1 MIRCG
6 LEYRGQGGNAMGTF
20 TAFGKE
26 FPSEREAVIS
36 LMDSVQVAEACAGV
50 AIANWIETCTIPE
63 LRGGLRIIAER
74 EAFHGRVFQQ
84 RLRDLGAECRTE
96 LDPYSAATEAVIND
110 PHLSDLEK
118 LTEVVERAGDPE
130 VLLTPILTLAESLT
144 EDVESREALKL
155 YFADEMSSA
164 TWFREMCRKLTAQ
177 AEVARAA

>member
-1 MIRCG
+1 MARNAAIRG
-6 LEYRGQGGNAMGTF
+6 EIAMGTF

-26 FPSEREAVIS
+26 FPSEREAVIG
-36 LMDSVQVAEACAGV
+36 LMDSIQVAEACAGV
-50 AIANWIETCTIPE
+50 AIANWIETCKIPE

-96 LDPYSAATEAVIND
+96 LDPFSTATEAAIND
-110 PHLSDLEK
+110 PHLTDLEK
-118 LTEVVERAGDPE
+118 LTEVVERGGDPE
-130 VLLTPILTLAESLT
+130 VLLTPILTLADSLV

-164 TWFREMCRKLTAQ
+164 TWLRDMCGKLTAQ
-177 AEVARAA
+177 AKVAQAA

>member
-1 MIRCG
+1 
-6 LEYRGQGGNAMGTF
+6 MGTF

-26 FPSEREAVIS
+26 FASEREAVIS

-50 AIANWIETCTIPE
+50 AISNWIETCTIPE

-96 LDPYSAATEAVIND
+96 LDPYSAATEAIINNS
-110 PHLSDLEK
+110 HLNDLEK

-130 VLLTPILTLAESLT
+130 VLLTPILRLAESLT

-177 AEVARAA
+177 AQVAQAA